1 VITSVDKWGYVQVQ
15 IIQCQIL
22 KINAILDRNE
32 ENSHLAVR
40 EMGKIPG
47 DLRWLQLMSRNSQY

>member
-1 VITSVDKWGYVQVQ
+1 VITSVEKWGYVQVQ

-22 KINAILDRNE
+22 KINAVLDRNE

-47 DLRWLQLMSRNSQY
+47 DLRWLQ